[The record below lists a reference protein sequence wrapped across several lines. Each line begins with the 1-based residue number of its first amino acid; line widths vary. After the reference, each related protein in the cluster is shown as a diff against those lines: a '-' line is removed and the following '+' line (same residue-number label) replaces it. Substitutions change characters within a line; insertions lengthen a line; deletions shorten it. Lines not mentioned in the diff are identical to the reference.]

1 MDKEQLSKLL
11 IEQQDKGK
19 ALLSLISN
27 MHESR
32 NDFGDGM
39 AVFGIE
45 DLFYVPE
52 DELDNF
58 LNKFEGWRSYI
69 SELLK
74 TQFGVDDQFVYEW
87 DSYVGS
93 YISKREPILP
103 QLRKKV
109 NKGLSLIES
118 FLQRLDLHFH
128 EEENVEKA
136 LNHDNKKKPPKI
148 FISHKKEDKAYADAL
163 VNLINYIVGADGDK
177 IFCSSVQGYGIKQSR
192 DIMDELKAQ
201 FDEHE
206 IFMIII
212 HSPRYY
218 QSAVCLNEMGAAWVM
233 GTRFSSFLTKD
244 CKAEH
249 MRGVINREKI
259 YIDLNDDPDMLE
271 AHLNDFKN
279 DLLTFFGKDPIDE
292 NKWANS
298 RRRFVNEVS
307 SLSYNPV
314 ANAGIDL
321 FEKLYIPAFDHIF
334 EMLDLENF
342 HKWAYLCAI
351 SGNTVLKASVYENIG
366 EISSY
371 IMSRPKHKEYACWDS
386 LIQNLGLLLND
397 FEIVFSQHAEKIDD
411 DRYAVELFYK
421 RYVPNPNYEED
432 LKAYTEHVMLVS
444 DMIFELA
451 RMCNLILSRIRMLYP
466 EYKVELGILHVNNR
480 FSSPDLVY
488 RESEVSDAP
497 YPGIKEY
504 IKVRLTRETHL
515 GTNPNIDASGYESK
529 KMCPK

>member
-1 MDKEQLSKLL
+1 MDKERFFKLL
-11 IEQQDKGK
+11 LQQQEIGR
-19 ALLSLISN
+19 SLISLIST

-39 AVFGIE
+39 AMFGGE
-45 DLFYVPE
+45 DLYYVDE

-87 DSYVGS
+87 DSYAGS

-136 LNHDNKKKPPKI
+136 LNHDNMKKSPKI
-148 FISHKKEDKAYADAL
+148 FISHKKEDKAYANAL
-163 VNLINYIVGADGDK
+163 VNLINFIVGADGDK
-177 IFCSSVQGYGIKQSR
+177 IFCSSVQGYGIRQSR

-201 FDEHE
+201 FSQYE

-233 GTRFSSFLTKD
+233 GTKFSSFLTND
-244 CKAEH
+244 CKAEM
-249 MRGVINREKI
+249 MRGVINKEKI
-259 YIDLNDDPDMLE
+259 YIDPNDDPDMLE

-279 DLLTFFGKDPIDE
+279 DIVTFFGKESIDE
-292 NKWANS
+292 NKWANA
-298 RRRFVNEVS
+298 RKRFVNEISTLTYEPIAKTDV
-307 SLSYNPV
+307 
-314 ANAGIDL
+314 DL
-321 FEKLYIPAFDHIF
+321 FETLYIPAFEYIF
-334 EMLDLENF
+334 ELLDIDNF
-342 HKWAYLCAI
+342 QNWTYPCAI
-351 SGNTVLKASVYENIG
+351 AGNTVLSAYIYENLDKVPN
-366 EISSY
+366 Y
-371 IMSRPKHKEYACWDS
+371 IMSRPRHKDYASWDA
-386 LIQNLGLLLND
+386 LMRNLGLLVND
-397 FEIVFSQHAEKIDD
+397 FDTVYSQHAEKFGE
-411 DRYAVELFYK
+411 DRYVVERFYK
-421 RYVPNPNYEED
+421 KYNPNTNYERD
-432 LKAYTEHVMLVS
+432 LAAYNEHVMLVS
-444 DMIFELA
+444 DMLFELA
-451 RMCNLILSRIRMLYP
+451 RLLNLILNSIRAFYP
-466 EYKVELGILHVNNR
+466 GYKRELGILHIDTR
-480 FSSPDLVY
+480 ITAPDLLY
-488 RESEVSDAP
+488 KEAEISDSP
-497 YPGIKEY
+497 YPGLKEF

-515 GTNPNIDASGYESK
+515 GSNPNIDESGYERK
-529 KMCPK
+529 